1 MSVGKSLPNVLSCN
15 VTKNIGICNKHF
27 PLDCPRVIKK
37 PGGSLVP
44 TVPPSIFGTTKT
56 SLFVQTTSSPRIAI
70 TAESRRLRT
79 QIRELEVDKIN
90 SFSQIHDYCLKFS
103 PEHAVIRESQVTKI
117 IKLNG
122 WPPEVEYSV
131 LISEDYH
138 VIAYRKHF
146 KVDTRD
152 LEFKA

>member
-1 MSVGKSLPNVLSCN
+1 M
-15 VTKNIGICNKHF
+15 
-27 PLDCPRVIKK
+27 
-37 PGGSLVP
+37 
-44 TVPPSIFGTTKT
+44 
-56 SLFVQTTSSPRIAI
+56 QTTSSPRIAI
-70 TAESRRLRT
+70 TAESRHLRT
-79 QIRELEVDKIN
+79 QTRELEVDKIN
-90 SFSQIHDYCLKFS
+90 FFSQIHDYCLKFS
-103 PEHAVIRESQVTKI
+103 PEHVVIRESQVTKM

>member
-1 MSVGKSLPNVLSCN
+1 MALLY
-15 VTKNIGICNKHF
+15 TY
-27 PLDCPRVIKK
+27 
-37 PGGSLVP
+37 
-44 TVPPSIFGTTKT
+44 TVKPSIFGTTKT

-70 TAESRRLRT
+70 TAESRCLRT

-90 SFSQIHDYCLKFS
+90 SFSQIHDYGLKFS

-152 LEFKA
+152 L